1 MDLSGIGKKSG
12 DKLKNPATSGDVS
25 GSLDFKPA
33 EAPAESEGVSADLSS
48 WLTANTEPKLQGVGI
63 RQDTPSP
70 EATAE
75 EKGRIS
81 EVAELPTRGNKG
93 AKRAARTRGFV
104 PEALRPAPEDAT
116 DLTTLMRKQDANDT
130 LNKMKAA
137 AATGGDLSKID
148 KAPLYSV
155 LHAGTQVT
163 DDYSHFAKMD
173 ALVDHMDNHLDT
185 TGLKLPLAG
194 RNVGALRDLITAARN
209 HVTQA
214 RELHAQGKLHP
225 TAIGTSSSRSTGTGR
240 GKRPEELLN
249 MNSAEMDP
257 TESRALKHIM
267 TNFPLEQRGA
277 GAEDDMRAG
286 IGAGG
291 IFDNLPEGS
300 AAHLFRAGQYVSQV
314 ASLLHQATKNIQED
328 EGAKSYLKSKGQE
341 VPGVWNGHIKV
352 IGDVKEVTDSY
363 GASVNDPKI
372 MDRIAAGAQRAEAT
386 PEQVASV
393 FQPQR
398 DRVKNLQEATAHH
411 ADIARQ
417 IATQAYHATFGAQLA
432 ARQTSYANRTAA
444 YNEGAD
450 ARSVV
455 TDTSGNKTDFSG
467 VLAESER
474 HQADAAE
481 ASANLRNLVESK
493 DRGTLRDQARYT
505 LSGDKLAARMKE
517 LDEQQDNESARFA
530 VSSARA
536 KDVVPGI
543 MAALKGHP
551 QEQQF
556 QALADLHSKAQ
567 EDLLTHVTTLL
578 PKIPLPVNPFN
589 SGKFSESG
597 IRKTIMSSPE
607 YTAADAAKDEGTKQ
621 RIIAQKTRE
630 IKNSDEYIAQNSAY
644 KGALVKHSRDSDN
657 AVAAYETTRKALG
670 NRVKETYGQFL
681 RVTGYSDA
689 ASQRSSG
696 APTINMRGI
705 PSLEDYIS
713 ASNIPTNLVQQR
725 REDGSY
731 YLGSEQYQGEG
742 LMGGWKPAT
751 AEEAMKYVRN
761 KYVSPGSTVEGS
773 LPAMTNYI
781 SFPNMSKRNPV
792 RFPYA
797 REERTGLSTPLTAR
811 RDNITNLESA
821 TKEDGTPDTVARR
834 QGGRLREA
842 LAGYYSGDPTRLV
855 TKSAFQSQSTSEN
868 LLRRE
873 QEWNAQG
880 DSLERDAREERVAR
894 SGDRLIGGAK
904 HDLELLEPMIDKAER
919 HMINLKSR
927 SYARPERQAQHE
939 EEIAAHGEVL
949 KKHYQH
955 RDMLTALART
965 AQSDYIPMASGSVS
979 YDEKGNQSF
988 STAPYGGA
996 VSIDRITGARTGDYG
1011 RATAGVNTVYGNPD
1025 ITYTPATKGGEK
1037 QWWEDEE
1044 DTSPET
1050 AAEKLELSGEGM
1062 IKEGTRKLGKKG
1074 KKDDSGIPR
1083 GYQIEDGDISG
1094 KVGEPELDES
1104 DTPDETPNA
1113 ENVKA
1118 VAEAKNRVTGL
1129 VNPRKRK

>member
-25 GSLDFKPA
+25 GSIDFKPA

-130 LNKMKAA
+130 LNKMKGA

-214 RELHAQGKLHP
+214 RELHAQGNLHP

-398 DRVKNLQEATAHH
+398 DRVKNLADATAHH

-417 IATQAYHATFGAQLA
+417 IATQAYHATFGTQLA

-455 TDTSGNKTDFSG
+455 TDAGGNKRDFSG
-467 VLAESER
+467 VFAQQQEGRDVAGKAALTLAKLQSE
-474 HQADAAE
+474 
-481 ASANLRNLVESK
+481 K
-493 DRGTLRDQARYT
+493 DQAQYGNYRSYDDV
-505 LSGDKLAARMKE
+505 DKDDVETRRNRTAADIASETEAARAAQSEGTSKAN
-517 LDEQQDNESARFA
+517 DIVGA
-530 VSSARA
+530 VMSS
-536 KDVVPGI
+536 
-543 MAALKGHP
+543 LKGHP

-556 QALADLHSKAQ
+556 QAIADLHSNAVK
-567 EDLLTHVTTLL
+567 DLENHVANKESLTAVDA
-578 PKIPLPVNPFN
+578 PVNPFEGDKFN
-589 SGKFSESG
+589 GKP
-597 IRKTIMSSPE
+597 ITR
-607 YTAADAAKDEGTKQ
+607 DVKD
-621 RIIAQKTRE
+621 
-630 IKNSDEYIAQNSAY
+630 SDEYISANAAY
-644 KGALVKHSRDSDN
+644 KAADVKS
-657 AVAAYETTRKALG
+657 VFAAKRAAENWRNEHKRLTD
-670 NRVKETYGQFL
+670 RVSGIKSKFL
-681 RVTGYSDA
+681 DVTGFSQSQEQRA
-689 ASQRSSG
+689 AG

-705 PSLEDYIS
+705 PSLEDYLS
-713 ASNIPTNLVQQR
+713 ASKIPTDLVQQR

-731 YLGSEQYQGEG
+731 YLGRRNGDENDTRD
-742 LMGGWKPAT
+742 MGGWQPAT
-751 AEEAMKYVRN
+751 REEAMKYVRN

-811 RDNITNLESA
+811 PDNITNLESA

-842 LAGYYSGDPTRLV
+842 LAGYYSGDPSRLV

-919 HMINLKSR
+919 HMVNLKSR

-939 EEIAAHGEVL
+939 EEIAAHGEIL

-1050 AAEKLELSGEGM
+1050 TAEKLELSGEGM
-1062 IKEGTRKLGKKG
+1062 IKEGTRKLRKKG

-1083 GYQIEDGDISG
+1083 GYQVDEGDISAT
-1094 KVGEPELDES
+1094 VGEEDPENSATEPD
-1104 DTPDETPNA
+1104 DTPDA
-1113 ENVKA
+1113 ANVKA
-1118 VAEAKNRVTGL
+1118 VAEAKARMSSMFN
-1129 VNPRKRK
+1129 NRKR